1 MFRLHLDLPLT
12 TNETNSI
19 DTTTKFISFLEQ
31 HKDVLINMGI
41 KDINYRLG
49 NDEDRQKSNY
59 MIKNEN
65 GHVANKKSRI
75 YLLSSQNDVEYL
87 GLE

>member
-1 MFRLHLDLPLT
+1 MFRLHMDFPLT
-12 TNETNSI
+12 TDENGSVA
-19 DTTTKFISFLEQ
+19 SVA
-31 HKDVLINMGI
+31 VLINFIQNHKQELIDMGFN
-41 KDINYRLG
+41 DINYRLG

-75 YLLSSQNDVEYL
+75 HLLSNESDVE
-87 GLE
+87 

>member
-1 MFRLHLDLPLT
+1 MFRLHMDFPLT
-12 TNETNSI
+12 TDENGSVA
-19 DTTTKFISFLEQ
+19 SVA
-31 HKDVLINMGI
+31 VLINFLQNHKQELIDMGFG
-41 KDINYRLG
+41 DINYRLG

-75 YLLSSQNDVEYL
+75 HLLPPESEI
-87 GLE
+87 E

>member
-1 MFRLHLDLPLT
+1 MDFPLT
-12 TNETNSI
+12 TDENGSVA
-19 DTTTKFISFLEQ
+19 SVA
-31 HKDVLINMGI
+31 VLINFIQNHKQELIDMGFN
-41 KDINYRLG
+41 DINYRLG

-75 YLLSSQNDVEYL
+75 HLLSNESDVE
-87 GLE
+87 

>member
-1 MFRLHLDLPLT
+1 MFRLHMDFPLT
-12 TNETNSI
+12 TNENGSI
-19 DTTTKFISFLEQ
+19 ASTAVFINFLQ
-31 HKDVLINMGI
+31 THKEELIAMGFT
-41 KDINYRLG
+41 DINYRLG

-59 MIKNEN
+59 LIKNQN

-75 YLLSSQNDVEYL
+75 HLINQNPDVEYL

>member
-1 MFRLHLDLPLT
+1 MFRLHLDLPLKT
-12 TNETNSI
+12 TETDSVTITNA
-19 DTTTKFISFLEQ
+19 FIRFLEERRGE
-31 HKDVLINMGI
+31 LIFMGVT
-41 KDINYRLG
+41 DINYRLG

-59 MIKNEN
+59 LIKNQN

-75 YLLSSQNDVEYL
+75 HLINQNPDVEYT